1 MRSSRRRAER
11 GGRRLRDQV
20 LLRLMHRHGLR
31 ASEAKHTKW
40 TDFDLTPGSGP
51 KTFHVRRLK
60 SSIDSVHT
68 LDRDEVSALRKLK
81 ANSTSPF
88 VFISER
94 GGPLSP
100 DMIARIVERAAE
112 TAKLGFHVHPH
123 MLRHAT
129 GYALANEGTDT
140 RLIQDFLDHA
150 SIANTVRYTPGGG
163 AGTVGPTASQITSPA
178 TRASSASRPRSIV
191 VIVPGAFYARDVRGD
206 TMVTTRDMHVL
217 A

>member
-1 MRSSRRRAER
+1 MRKRRSDDKNPHVER
-11 GGRRLRDQV
+11 DYLRPNEANGVIEAAGQAGRQRLRDQV
-20 LLRLMHRHGLR
+20 LLRLMYRHGLR

-40 TDFDLTPGSGP
+40 TDFDLTPSSGA

-60 SSIDSVHT
+60 GSIDSVHT

-81 ANSTSPF
+81 AASTSPF
-88 VFISER
+88 VFVSER
-94 GGPLSP
+94 GGPLSS

-140 RLIQDFLDHA
+140 RLIQDFLGHA
-150 SIANTVRYTPGGG
+150 SITNTVRYTRLAPGRL
-163 AGTVGPTASQITSPA
+163 AA
-178 TRASSASRPRSIV
+178 
-191 VIVPGAFYARDVRGD
+191 VR
-206 TMVTTRDMHVL
+206 VR
-217 A
+217 